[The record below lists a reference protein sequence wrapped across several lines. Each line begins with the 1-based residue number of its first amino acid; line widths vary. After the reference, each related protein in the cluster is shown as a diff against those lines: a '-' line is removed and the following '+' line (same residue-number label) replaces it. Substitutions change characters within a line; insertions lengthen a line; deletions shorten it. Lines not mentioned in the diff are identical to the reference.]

1 MKNTSLKEVMIL
13 FNLVI
18 IDAIDITRNGLIAG
32 FIIGIIAPIL
42 GSVVVIRRLS
52 FIADTLSH
60 FSLAGVTIGVFL
72 AQLLKLPFTSATL
85 FAIVFSIV
93 CTILIDKFRN
103 FYKNYKELSMPI
115 ILSFGVALS
124 GIFIRLAKEF
134 NTSMILYGNIY
145 AVSNEHLIQF
155 IVIGIAV
162 VGIAIFFHR
171 PILTMCFDE
180 TFAKVSGINTRVYS
194 MLITVMLAIVISIFI
209 EIIGVL
215 LVSGLLIIPVA
226 TSIPIG
232 KSFKNTI
239 LYSIL
244 FSEFSIFAGFIIS
257 SEFDMPTGSTI
268 VLIGVIVLVI
278 VRIFV
283 NVRNK
288 LINRLNNLKDIT

>member
-1 MKNTSLKEVMIL
+1 MRM

-32 FIIGIIAPIL
+32 LIIGIIAPIL

-72 AQLLKLPFTSATL
+72 AQLLNISFTSATL
-85 FAIVFSIV
+85 FAIVFSII
-93 CTILIDKFRN
+93 CTILIDKFRS

-134 NTSMILYGNIY
+134 NTSLILYGNIY
-145 AVSNEHLIQF
+145 AVSDADLIQF
-155 IVIGIAV
+155 IIIGLAVIL
-162 VGIAIFFHR
+162 IAILFHR

-180 TFAKVSGINTRVYS
+180 TFAKVSGVNTRVYS
-194 MLITVMLAIVISIFI
+194 MLITIILAIVISIFI
-209 EIIGVL
+209 KIIGVL

-226 TSIPIG
+226 SSIPIG
-232 KSFKNTI
+232 KSFKHTI
-239 LYSIL
+239 LFSII
-244 FSEFSIFAGFIIS
+244 FSEFSIFVGFIVS
-257 SEFDMPTGSTI
+257 SEFDLPTGSTI
-268 VLIGVIVLVI
+268 VLIGVILLVLVR
-278 VRIFV
+278 VFV
-283 NVRNK
+283 NVRNR